1 MSTSTHAAESEP
13 LALTARDVARLLKVS
28 PRHLATLNATGR
40 LPRPVRFGRS
50 VRWNAEELRE
60 WLAAGAPP
68 RDRWEAMKGHG

>member
-1 MSTSTHAAESEP
+1 MSNSSHAAVSEP
-13 LALTARDVARLLKVS
+13 LALTARDVARLLNVS
-28 PRHLATLNATGR
+28 PRHVATLHATGR

-68 RDRWEAMKGHG
+68 RDRWEQLKENG